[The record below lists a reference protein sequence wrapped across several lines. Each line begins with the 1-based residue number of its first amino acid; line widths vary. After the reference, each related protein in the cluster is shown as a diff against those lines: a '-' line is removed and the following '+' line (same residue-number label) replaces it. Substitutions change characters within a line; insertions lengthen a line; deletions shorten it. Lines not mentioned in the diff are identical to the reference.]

1 LEELLKEV
9 LSFVEGDVRWWD
21 EAAQHVEE
29 LASALPES
37 ERTKWNLLAAVYQ
50 ERAKASELLAD
61 SDRDQ
66 RANVIYNVDRIGFC
80 DDEIDRRIGSHAV
93 FQCFRVEGK

>member
-29 LASALPES
+29 LASGLPDAEKA
-37 ERTKWNLLAAVYQ
+37 RWQLLVAVYH
-50 ERAKASELLAD
+50 ERARAHTELVA
-61 SDRDQ
+61 RV
-66 RANVIYNVDRIGFC
+66 RK
-80 DDEIDRRIGSHAV
+80 GS
-93 FQCFRVEGK
+93 GG

>member
-29 LASALPES
+29 LASGLSEA
-37 ERTKWNLLAAVYQ
+37 ERTKWGLLAAVYH
-50 ERAKASELLAD
+50 ERA
-61 SDRDQ
+61 
-66 RANVIYNVDRIGFC
+66 RAHTQLVG
-80 DDEIDRRIGSHAV
+80 
-93 FQCFRVEGK
+93 RVRKRSSG

>member
-29 LASALPES
+29 LASGLPEA
-37 ERTKWNLLAAVYQ
+37 EKTKWQLLAAVYR
-50 ERAKASELLAD
+50 ERAQAHTEL
-61 SDRDQ
+61 
-66 RANVIYNVDRIGFC
+66 V
-80 DDEIDRRIGSHAV
+80 GSV
-93 FQCFRVEGK
+93 RKPPGG

>member
-29 LASALPES
+29 LASGLPET
-37 ERTKWNLLAAVYQ
+37 EKTKWQLLAAVYR
-50 ERAKASELLAD
+50 ERAQAHTELVAGVRKQ
-61 SDRDQ
+61 S
-66 RANVIYNVDRIGFC
+66 G
-80 DDEIDRRIGSHAV
+80 G
-93 FQCFRVEGK
+93 

>member
-29 LASALPES
+29 LANALPELQ
-37 ERTKWNLLAAVYQ
+37 RTKWNLLAAVYH
-50 ERAKASELLAD
+50 ERAKAH
-61 SDRDQ
+61 RDLVASV
-66 RANVIYNVDRIGFC
+66 RKRSGD
-80 DDEIDRRIGSHAV
+80 
-93 FQCFRVEGK
+93 